1 MLSHE
6 YKVYAN
12 IWTLNLVFCLTFV
25 TTPWMKILW
34 VGGKALRPTAFS
46 QSEPSIWSVTSVLQK
61 KKKSKK
67 GRKKKR
73 QHFEELNFGGKE
85 KVSCISGLDM
95 HLITD
100 AQVRSITANRFLS
113 LPLPQ
118 SQMNVPD
125 FGAVQKSHMF
135 CFVFWTIGK
144 VAFLIEGS
152 YLLTY
157 DITNLAL

>member
-1 MLSHE
+1 MNENTVSRGESIETNSIFTVRAQHLICH
-6 YKVYAN
+6 
-12 IWTLNLVFCLTFV
+12 
-25 TTPWMKILW
+25 
-34 VGGKALRPTAFS
+34 FS
-46 QSEPSIWSVTSVLQK
+46 PAEK
-61 KKKSKK
+61 KKKKVKK
-67 GRKKKR
+67 EEKKKR

-135 CFVFWTIGK
+135 CFVF
-144 VAFLIEGS
+144 
-152 YLLTY
+152 
-157 DITNLAL
+157 